1 MEMSNQRQ
9 PLLSD
14 EAMDFI
20 SCPQYEDRPTDSQ
33 MIADLLIGIT
43 RVRDFYESLIT
54 TGKLRVVE
62 EVKSYHEILFG
73 CPSCKSVWDK
83 QPRWSQNGK
92 IRTMHYCPGCGNK
105 IKR

>member
-1 MEMSNQRQ
+1 MEMSNERK

-14 EAMDFI
+14 EEIIDETWVPDMSNWEPAGAYEAGMHWARRY
-20 SCPQYEDRPTDSQ
+20 YED
-33 MIADLLIGIT
+33 
-43 RVRDFYESLIT
+43 LIT

-105 IKR
+105 IRR